1 MRLKGV
7 QNGGKQRTQ
16 RTKRT
21 GGKSRPPIW
30 PISPIGPISPHEKR
44 YAGLVSKM
52 RVMGV
57 QNGGARFAEVESK
70 KRGQVESGKTR
81 KSPQTSQSSQY
92 SQTHCADRVSK
103 KRLRCVQN
111 GGMPASRECAPLAGP
126 ANAGEKRG
134 QVESMEPENTIPDF
148 QTHYADMVSRLSR
161 MLDSVKKIL
170 QRLPGI
176 LIYLLGKAILT
187 G

>member
-103 KRLRCVQN
+103 MCRTGVQN
-111 GGMPASRECAPLAGP
+111 GGQKQTPQTKRT
-126 ANAGEKRG
+126 GEKSKTPICPIDPIGRIWPIKSI
-134 QVESMEPENTIPDF
+134 VRNWCPACPEC
-148 QTHYADMVSRLSR
+148 
-161 MLDSVKKIL
+161 
-170 QRLPGI
+170 
-176 LIYLLGKAILT
+176 
-187 G
+187 

>member
-103 KRLRCVQN
+103 MRLRCVQN
-111 GGMPASRECAPLAGP
+111 GEKPASRECAPLAGP

-134 QVESMEPENTIPDF
+134 QFGKYGTGKYHP
-148 QTHYADMVSRLSR
+148 
-161 MLDSVKKIL
+161 
-170 QRLPGI
+170 RLPNALCGHGVQI
-176 LIYLLGKAILT
+176 VQNVGLG
-187 G
+187 